1 MRRGRRGRGFILLLT
16 AVVLAGTVLLERGLT
31 PVTLLLGEAQVRS
44 MSVEAVDAAVK
55 AVLGEELLYSDLVH
69 VVQDASGEVAM
80 IQANTVRMNML
91 ASRMAVHIQDTLTD
105 MGVRG
110 ISVPIGTVTGVR
122 LLAGRGPHIHLRIQP
137 VGSVETEFVTSFE
150 EAGINQTRHTVYLRA
165 AVTLRI
171 VAPTGS
177 SSVQVDHQIA
187 IAESV
192 IVGRVPES
200 YLAFGGG

>member
-1 MRRGRRGRGFILLLT
+1 
-16 AVVLAGTVLLERGLT
+16 
-31 PVTLLLGEAQVRS
+31 
-44 MSVEAVDAAVK
+44 
-55 AVLGEELLYSDLVH
+55 
-69 VVQDASGEVAM
+69 
-80 IQANTVRMNML
+80 
-91 ASRMAVHIQDTLTD
+91 
-105 MGVRG
+105 
-110 ISVPIGTVTGVR
+110 
-122 LLAGRGPHIHLRIQP
+122 
-137 VGSVETEFVTSFE
+137 VETEFVTSFE